1 MSMRVTNNAP
11 QTHTGMMKRVAK
23 GISAAHPR
31 AALSL

>member
-1 MSMRVTNNAP
+1 MKVTNNET
-11 QTHTGMMKRVAK
+11 QTHTGVMKRVAK

>member
-1 MSMRVTNNAP
+1 MRATNNAT
-11 QTHTGMMKRVAK
+11 QTHAGVMKRVAK